1 MELPIRKVNGH
12 AIIDIKGDLD
22 NIENSEKLKETLN
35 KLFIEEGEKKIVLNL
50 DDTCIINSY
59 GIGKILM
66 FHKKLREGGGS
77 LYITP
82 PKGFVKD
89 LFSTLMLDTV
99 LNVYEG

>member
-12 AIIDIKGDLD
+12 AIVDIKGNLD
-22 NIENSEKLKETLN
+22 NLENSEKLKETIN
-35 KLFIEEGEKKIVLNL
+35 KLFVEEGEKKIVLNL
-50 DDTCIINSY
+50 DGTDVINSD

-89 LFSTLMLDTV
+89 LFRTLMLDVV